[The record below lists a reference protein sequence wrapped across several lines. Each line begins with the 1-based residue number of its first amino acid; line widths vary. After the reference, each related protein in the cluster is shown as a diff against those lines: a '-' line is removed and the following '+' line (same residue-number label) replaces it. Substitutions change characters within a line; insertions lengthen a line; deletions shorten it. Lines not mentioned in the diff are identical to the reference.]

1 MQNTT
6 CHSWG
11 KMVDLLNEHSI
22 DYDTFD
28 ILSDEDV
35 RQGLKV
41 YSNWPTYPQLYSKGK
56 LIGGLDILKEL
67 AEEGALADELSAWD
81 PQTSSTFDAKKV
93 RIWEREVFDA
103 AKINLRKFI
112 QVWCLWME
120 QALWTE

>member
-1 MQNTT
+1 
-6 CHSWG
+6 
-11 KMVDLLNEHSI
+11 MVDLLNEHSI

-41 YSNWPTYPQLYSKGK
+41 YSNWPTYPQLYSRGK

-81 PQTSSTFDAKKV
+81 PQTSLMLKKV
-93 RIWEREVFDA
+93 VRGAPCGEINWSIW
-103 AKINLRKFI
+103 
-112 QVWCLWME
+112 WLWMD